1 MLSKVGVDMALDIRA
16 AAVVNTILIARTHEA
31 MAPTTTAPA
40 ATFYLGVAFQGIGQ
54 YNLSMLNDPVINSA
68 LDEVRLT
75 ALTDITKAM
84 KIWREKIAKYSLDQ
98 AFAIPNVIGYN
109 YTFWWPW
116 VKGYS
121 GEGPTSYAQTIW
133 PIYVCYDKDLKKSM
147 GY

>member
-1 MLSKVGVDMALDIRA
+1 
-16 AAVVNTILIARTHEA
+16 
-31 MAPTTTAPA
+31 
-40 ATFYLGVAFQGIGQ
+40 
-54 YNLSMLNDPVINSA
+54 MLNDPIINSA

-75 ALTDITKAM
+75 ALTDITQAM

-121 GEGPTSYAQTIW
+121 GEGPVSYAQTVW
-133 PIYVCYDKDLKKSM
+133 PIYVWYDKDLKKSM